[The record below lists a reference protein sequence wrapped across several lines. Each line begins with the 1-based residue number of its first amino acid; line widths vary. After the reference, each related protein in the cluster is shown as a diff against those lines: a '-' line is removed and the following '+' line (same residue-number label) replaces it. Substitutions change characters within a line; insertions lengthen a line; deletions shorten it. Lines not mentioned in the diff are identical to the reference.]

1 MTHEEKMLK
10 ETLSKLE
17 CHLLPEYGQ
26 KFDPETRKQVK
37 SFLKKLYRSAF
48 DKGKQW
54 AEGKW
59 RKPGDGWLS
68 PPHSSSLDI

>member
-1 MTHEEKMLK
+1 MLK

-17 CHLLPEYGQ
+17 NHLLPEYGD

-48 DKGKQW
+48 DKGKHF
-54 AEGKW
+54 AEGQW
-59 RKPGDGWLS
+59 RKPGDGWLI
-68 PPHSSSLDI
+68 PPHSSSLDL